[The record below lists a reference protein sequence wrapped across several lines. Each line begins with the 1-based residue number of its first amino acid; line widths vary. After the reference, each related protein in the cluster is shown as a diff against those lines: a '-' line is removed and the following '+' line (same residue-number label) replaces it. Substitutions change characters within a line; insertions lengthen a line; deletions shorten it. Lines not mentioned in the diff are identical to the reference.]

1 MLLPK
6 QWQACKLLE
15 FKYIKFYRMFPLHNL
30 SSFFRR
36 RFYSLRTTTISGL
49 IQQFL
54 KSAIQ
59 ERILLWFLEKIYQ
72 YDATALK
79 YLNKAIFLKKYL
91 DNHGISIHGKTILD
105 FGSGQSQNLMR
116 MMILY
121 GAKKAYTFDKYID
134 SKNDVMFMKNLNN
147 WLKILDM
154 FPQENLDN
162 AKAIHVSSLSD
173 IPKESIDLIVSFSVL
188 EHISHPEE
196 EIEALISILSPE
208 GQMVH
213 FIDFRDHS
221 DFSKPLNFLRYDNE
235 TWNSMNPP
243 NVFTHTNRY
252 RLCDFERL
260 FEKKQMKISVSE
272 MMEKY
277 YVSEKERSQFHPCFQ
292 KYSERDLC
300 ALNAAIITQKL

>member
-1 MLLPK
+1 M
-6 QWQACKLLE
+6 
-15 FKYIKFYRMFPLHNL
+15 YNL
-30 SSFFRR
+30 RSFLRR

-54 KSAIQ
+54 RPAIQ
-59 ERILLWFLEKIYQ
+59 EGILLRFLEKIYQ

-79 YLNKAIFLKKYL
+79 HINKAVFLKSFL
-91 DNHGISIHGKTILD
+91 DNHGITLQGKTILD
-105 FGSGQSQNLMR
+105 FGSGQSQNFMK
-116 MMILY
+116 MMLLY

-134 SKNDVMFMKNLNN
+134 SKNDVTFMKNLKK
-147 WLKILDM
+147 WLKILNM
-154 FPQENLDN
+154 FPQENLDT
-162 AKAIHVSSLSD
+162 AKVIHTSSLSD

-196 EIEALISILSPE
+196 EMEALISLLSPE

-221 DFSKPLNFLRYDNE
+221 DFSKPLDFLRYDNE

-243 NVFTHTNRY
+243 DVFTHTNRY
-252 RLCDFERL
+252 RLCDYEQL
-260 FEKKQMKISVSE
+260 FAKKHMKILVSE
-272 MMEKY
+272 VTENHCIT
-277 YVSEKERSQFHPCFQ
+277 EEERSQFYPCFQ

-300 ALNAAIITQKL
+300 ALNVRIVVQKP